1 MSAPADRSPSPAQAH
16 PSGRRG
22 IADQAWLLMLLPP
35 LFWAGNAVVGRAV
48 AGEVPPIGLA
58 FWRWLVGALIV
69 LPFAWRHL
77 RVDLPVLARQWKG
90 VLLLGTL
97 GIGMYNT
104 FQYIALNSTTALNV
118 VMMQSVMPV
127 LIVMVT
133 FVLYGE
139 RVRPLQGLGIVV
151 SLMGAGTLISHGDLQ
166 VLLNLRLN
174 TGDLWMLLAV
184 TVYAFYTALL
194 RRRPGVHGLS
204 LVVVTFLIGAVE
216 QLPFYVWET
225 MTRRAVEPTL
235 VTAAAVGYVALFPS
249 IVAYLCYNRAAVLVG
264 PNTLGLTIHL
274 IPVFGSILAILFLGE
289 QPFLYHGAGIA
300 LIALGIL
307 LATRRRT

>member
-1 MSAPADRSPSPAQAH
+1 MSAPADRSPSPAR

-69 LPFAWRHL
+69 LPFAWKHL
-77 RVDLPVLARQWKG
+77 RLDLPVLALRWKG

-118 VMMQSVMPV
+118 VMMQSIMPV

-151 SLMGAGTLISHGDLQ
+151 SLMGAGVLISHGDLQ

-194 RRRPGVHGLS
+194 RQRPGVHGLS

-225 MTRRAVEPTL
+225 MTQRAVQPTL